1 MSDTAENSIVPEK
14 TVSFKAK
21 IDSQKMKEETIDK
34 MMRMLL
40 DGVENSDINFA

>member
-1 MSDTAENSIVPEK
+1 MSETAENSIVPES

-40 DGVENSDINFA
+40 DGVDSSDINFA